1 VTADPVRVDRLLGGV
16 LVCFGLGVLALAV
29 WLPATTAADPVGPRG
44 FPVLL
49 ALVIV
54 ACGVALGVAPERPSS
69 AGGAPDGEAEE
80 RGALAPRP
88 LLGAIALT
96 AAYLAVL
103 EPAGYLLATPPYLAA
118 LLLVQ
123 GRVTPRAFVLT
134 VLGLPVA
141 LYVLFAV
148 VMRVPLP
155 PGPLEPLLGKQD
167 LHLRRRALEDVAVHL
182 LEQGGKE
189 AHELPL
195 FRLRAVPPVGA
206 EGLLGHLPKCELGTH
221 DLSYFLHS
229 LLMVVVPLQSG
240 ILEHQ
245 DKPLDSGVERGP
257 RRLGGSEAQV

>member
-1 VTADPVRVDRLLGGV
+1 
-16 LVCFGLGVLALAV
+16 LA
-29 WLPATTAADPVGPRG
+29 WPPRG
-44 FPVLL
+44 R
-49 ALVIV
+49 
-54 ACGVALGVAPERPSS
+54 RPP
-69 AGGAPDGEAEE
+69 AGAPDGEAEE

-155 PGPLEPLLGKQD
+155 PGPLEPLL
-167 LHLRRRALEDVAVHL
+167 
-182 LEQGGKE
+182 
-189 AHELPL
+189 
-195 FRLRAVPPVGA
+195 
-206 EGLLGHLPKCELGTH
+206 
-221 DLSYFLHS
+221 
-229 LLMVVVPLQSG
+229 
-240 ILEHQ
+240 
-245 DKPLDSGVERGP
+245 RGF
-257 RRLGGSEAQV
+257 